1 MGCNVKEKPPR
12 GRKHRHSSALTAG
25 KLTVPDPNPN
35 PPNPSPN
42 SFPNP
47 NPSPN
52 PNSFDESG
60 WGYCTEEQLEE
71 LLLKNLDYVYK
82 EALARL
88 ISLNYDENLALRA
101 LLSNG
106 HCYGSMDVLSNVLH
120 NAIAFLNSSSG
131 EDSSASA
138 AVAFSDLRH
147 LQEYSLAGMVCL
159 LQQVRPHLS
168 RGDAMWCLLMS
179 ELHVGRATT
188 IEIPSPAAPPP
199 CKMHADSKLISR
211 RKVVPRS
218 KAAAVAAETEESDI
232 VAMVMESLE
241 NMSIREEEEE
251 EEEEKP
257 EDQKREMIL
266 DLVKQIRELENQ
278 VNERKEWAQQK
289 AVQAAKKLS
298 NDLTEL
304 KVLRME
310 REENQRVKKGKQ
322 ALEDSTMKRLAEM
335 EGALKKA
342 SGQVDRANAL
352 VHRLEAENAEIRA
365 EMEACKLSAAESAAT
380 CLEVAKRERRCLKR
394 LIAWEKQR
402 ERLQGE
408 VAVEREGIAR
418 LQRQLEEVFVAQKE
432 AEVKWRQETKAKERA
447 ITLVEEERRAKEA
460 ADASIKREHETLRR
474 KNEIDFQRHK
484 DDIHRLEEEIFR
496 LRASAGPTQPPTPCP
511 NTLSTGDSE
520 ISKSAKETNI
530 KLGQGFNKPKDPSQ
544 MVNRNRECVLC
555 MKDEVSVVFLPCAHQ
570 VVCTSCNED
579 HERRAKTTCPCCN
592 AHIEERIHVY
602 GATS

>member
-1 MGCNVKEKPPR
+1 MGCNVKEKPLR
-12 GRKHRHSSALTAG
+12 GRKHRHSSLAAG
-25 KLTVPDPNPN
+25 KITAPSDPNPN
-35 PPNPSPN
+35 S
-42 SFPNP
+42 SPNP
-47 NPSPN
+47 NPN

-82 EALARL
+82 EALSRL
-88 ISLNYDENLALRA
+88 VSLNYDESLALSA

-120 NAIAFLNSSSG
+120 NAIAFLNSAAASG
-131 EDSSASA
+131 EDSSSSHA
-138 AVAFSDLRH
+138 AFSDLRH

-159 LQQVRPHLS
+159 LQQVRPSLS

-179 ELHVGRATT
+179 ELHVGRAAT
-188 IEIPSPAAPPP
+188 IEIPSSSPPP
-199 CKMHADSKLISR
+199 SPACKFHADPKPILR
-211 RKVVPRS
+211 RKVVPRP
-218 KAAAVAAETEESDI
+218 KASTAAPEEADI
-232 VAMVMESLE
+232 IATVMKSLE
-241 NMSIREEEEE
+241 NMSIGREEEEE
-251 EEEEKP
+251 EP

-266 DLVKQIRELENQ
+266 DLVKQIRDLENQ
-278 VNERKEWAQQK
+278 VKERKEWAQQK

-322 ALEDSTMKRLAEM
+322 VLEDSTMKRLAEM

-342 SGQVDRANAL
+342 SGQVDRANVA

-365 EMEACKLSAAESAAT
+365 EMEACKLSAAESAAA

-394 LIAWEKQR
+394 LLAWEKQR

-408 VAVEREGIAR
+408 VTVEREGITQ

-432 AEVKWRQETKAKERA
+432 AEVKWRQETKAKEQA
-447 ITLVEEERRAKEA
+447 IQLVEEERRAKEA
-460 ADASIKREHETLRR
+460 ADASIKRKHEALRR
-474 KNEIDFQRHK
+474 KVEIDFQRHK
-484 DDIHRLEEEIFR
+484 DDMHRLEEELLR
-496 LRASAGPTQPPTPCP
+496 LRASASPTLPPTPSP
-511 NTLSTGDSE
+511 TALSTGDSE
-520 ISKSAKETNI
+520 ISKPAKETNV
-530 KLGQGFNKPKDPSQ
+530 KLGQGFNKPKDSSQ
-544 MVNRNRECVLC
+544 TANRNRECVAC

-570 VVCTSCNED
+570 VMCTSCNED
-579 HERRAKTTCPCCN
+579 HERRGKTTCPCCSIR
-592 AHIEERIHVY
+592 IEERIHVY